1 MEVPRRERPWV
12 GYGALVFAAS
22 LWALIGV
29 YTRQL
34 ADQGIDALSVAA
46 WRALLGGACF
56 VLHAV
61 VTRVRRPAM
70 TRADIGGLAL
80 FTVVGVSLFFA
91 ALPLAIESGD
101 ITVAYVL
108 LYTAPAWV
116 TLGAWVFF
124 RDHISSLQLALVG
137 MTVLGAALV
146 STGGSGVTTP
156 SATAIFWGLIAGLS
170 YSSYYLLGRRLF
182 ERLGPVF
189 VFAIVLPLG
198 ALPLLVLARPDWPN
212 ATSWLL
218 LAGLAIGS
226 TWAPYVAL
234 SVGLRSVPGPRAV
247 IVATIEPV
255 IAAMIAASFYDER
268 LAALSW
274 IGAGLILIAA
284 TASALR
290 R

>member
-1 MEVPRRERPWV
+1 MVMPRRPRHWV
-12 GYGALVFAAS
+12 GYGALVVAAS

-56 VLHAV
+56 VVHAAV
-61 VTRVRRPAM
+61 IRSDKPDIRRSDVAQ
-70 TRADIGGLAL
+70 LAL
-80 FTVVGVSLFFA
+80 FTVVGVTLFFA
-91 ALPLAIESGD
+91 ALPLAIEAGD

-116 TLGAWVFF
+116 TLGARLFF
-124 RDHISSLQLALVG
+124 GDKITPLQLGLVA
-137 MTVLGAALV
+137 MTVAGAALV
-146 STGGSGVTTP
+146 STGGASVQP
-156 SATAIFWGLIAGLS
+156 SAAAITWGLIAGLS
-170 YSSYYLLGRRLF
+170 YSSYYLVGRQLF
-182 ERLGPVF
+182 DRMGAVW

-198 ALPLLVLARPDWPN
+198 AIPLLVLARPSWPTLS
-212 ATSWLL
+212 AWLL

-234 SVGLRSVPGPRAV
+234 SVGLKSVPAPRAV
-247 IVATIEPV
+247 IVATLEPV
-255 IAAMIAASFYDER
+255 IAALIAASFYDER
-268 LAALSW
+268 LAAVSW
-274 IGAGLILIAA
+274 VGAVLILAAA
-284 TASALR
+284 TTSALR